1 MPSAQCHAERRVRLQ
16 AQMKGGLLL
25 LLGNDESPMNYG
37 DNAYAFRQDSS
48 FLYFTGVNRPG
59 CAMVMDLDED
69 RTTLFADDPTV
80 DDLVWTGPQPTAR
93 DLAREAGIT
102 DTAPMSVLGEVLRKA
117 QSSGR
122 PVHFLPP
129 YRAEHRIQLQDLLG
143 LPGSGQAAAAS
154 VPFIQAVTELRIR
167 KSAGEVVEIE
177 RAVNVSVD
185 MHLAAIAMARP
196 GMKEAEIAARV
207 TQIAQAAGYGLS
219 YPVIATVHGEVL
231 HNHHYHHELQAG
243 QLFLLDAGAETPGG
257 YAGDL
262 TSTFP
267 VDRTFT
273 ARQRD
278 IHNLVL
284 HTFLAAVDALKPG
297 VPYRDVHLVACRTLA
312 SGLKELGLM
321 KGDVDEA
328 VAAGAHAL
336 FFPCGL
342 GHLMGL
348 DVHDMENLGE
358 VWVGYQGQPK
368 STQFG
373 LKSLRLARPLEEG
386 FVLTVEPGIY
396 FMPGLMDRWR
406 GEGRFLDFIDYA
418 ALEAW
423 KDFGGLRIEEDFL
436 VTATGSR
443 RLGRPKPRTVAEIE
457 ALRY

>member
-1 MPSAQCHAERRVRLQ
+1 MPSAQCHSERRVRLQ

-25 LLGNDESPMNYG
+25 LLGNAESPMNYG

-59 CAMVMDLDED
+59 CAVVMDLEED
-69 RTTLFADDPTV
+69 RTILFADDPTV

-93 DLAREAGIT
+93 DLAREAGIPE
-102 DTAPMSVLGEVLRKA
+102 TATVSALGEVLRKA
-117 QSSGR
+117 KALGR

-129 YRAEHRIQLQDLLG
+129 YRAEHRILLQDLLG
-143 LPGSGQAAAAS
+143 LPIAGQAAAAS
-154 VPFIQAVTELRIR
+154 IPFIQAVTELRIR
-167 KSAGEVVEIE
+167 KSADEVVEIE

-196 GMKEAEIAARV
+196 GMTEAEIAARV
-207 TQIAQAAGYGLS
+207 TQIAQAAGCSLS

-243 QLFLLDAGAETPGG
+243 QLFLLDAGAESPGG

-284 HTFLAAVDALKPG
+284 KAFLAAVDALKPG
-297 VPYRDVHLVACRTLA
+297 VPYRDVHLMACRTLA
-312 SGLKELGLM
+312 AGMKELGLM

-358 VWVGYQGQPK
+358 VWVGYQGKPK

-406 GEGRFLDFIDYA
+406 GEGRFLEFIDYD

-443 RLGRPKPRTVAEIE
+443 RLGRPKPRTVEEIE
-457 ALRY
+457 ALRS